1 MFKLAKEMV
10 VKMRNKKTARPV
22 FLTIYTVLF
31 FIYIF
36 SPLILIFIFA
46 FNSGQGYNFP
56 LQGFTWKW
64 FLELFSDRMALKAI
78 KNSLLIALISATI
91 STILGT
97 TLTLGIIKGIKKFK
111 AFLLTLLMLP
121 VLLPSLTI
129 GISALVFFRTI
140 NIPSGIPV
148 VILSHVSI
156 SISYIFLI
164 MMGRIEGVALEL
176 QEAAVDLGAGWF
188 ASIKDIMLPILLPAM
203 VAGWLFSF
211 MISWNEFI
219 VTYFLIGTEVTL
231 PIYIFSQLRF
241 GISPKVNAISV
252 VITLFTLM
260 MIAFLFGA
268 RNIFKR
274 MKARGV

>member
-1 MFKLAKEMV
+1 MF
-10 VKMRNKKTARPV
+10 VKMRNKKTARPI

-36 SPLILIFIFA
+36 APLILIFIFA

-64 FLELFSDRMALKAI
+64 FSELFSDSMAIKAI
-78 KNSLLIALISATI
+78 RNSLVIALISATV

-97 TLTLGIIKGIKKFK
+97 ALALGIIKGVKRFK
-111 AFLLTLLMLP
+111 ALLLTLLMLP

-140 NIPSGIPV
+140 NIPSGIAV

-156 SISYIFLI
+156 SMSYVFLI
-164 MMGRIEGVALEL
+164 MMGRIEGVALEV
-176 QEAAVDLGAGWF
+176 QEAAIDLGAGWL
-188 ASIKDIMLPILLPAM
+188 ASVKDIMLPMLLPAIL
-203 VAGWLFSF
+203 AGWLFSF

-241 GISPKVNAISV
+241 GISPKVNVISLL
-252 VITLFTLM
+252 ITLFTITV
-260 MIAFLFGA
+260 IALLFALRKILSA
-268 RNIFKR
+268 R
-274 MKARGV
+274 KAGIT